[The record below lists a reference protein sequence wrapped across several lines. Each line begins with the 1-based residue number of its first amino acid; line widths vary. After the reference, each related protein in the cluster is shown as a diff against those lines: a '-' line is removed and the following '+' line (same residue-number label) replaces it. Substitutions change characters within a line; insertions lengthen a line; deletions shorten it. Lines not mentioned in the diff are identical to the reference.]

1 MDGRVLYG
9 MSIVCIS
16 LILRIKIWEN
26 IEILEDIRQKS
37 GKKYRSHRMLKKTL
51 VNDKI
56 SNNTYSKVVLL
67 KKNNTCMIT
76 FMTCNNNM

>member
-1 MDGRVLYG
+1 

-26 IEILEDIRQKS
+26 IEILVDIRQKS

-67 KKNNTCMIT
+67 KKNNICMIT

>member
-1 MDGRVLYG
+1 

-26 IEILEDIRQKS
+26 IEILVDIRQKS
-37 GKKYRSHRMLKKTL
+37 GKKYWSHRMLKKTP